1 MLSRFRNR
9 NFFILDLVLL
19 SLTPAVSLALRVE
32 LPWDERYTVGLL
44 YYSLFS
50 VPVKIIIFY
59 LFGLYKRLW
68 QYASV
73 DAIIS
78 VLWSVGIASLI
89 ITGSVSAVLGSGILS
104 DIYIPRSIPL
114 IDGMLTLII
123 IGGTRISLRLVQYQA
138 GGGHYNPAGKR
149 VLIAGAGDAG
159 QMVAKEIL
167 TSRHIHDNLVGLVD
181 DDPIKIGAIIHGA
194 KVLGALDQLPAII
207 RNQQVD
213 EVIIAMPTAPGEV
226 IRKVVSFSEQ
236 KGVTTKTLPGIYEL
250 ISGEVTVSQLR
261 EVEVGDLLRRQ
272 PVDLSVEQVRDFI
285 EGKRI
290 LVTGAGGSIGSEL
303 CNQISQCHP
312 AKLYALGH
320 GENSLFLLPQK
331 INAWTKKQQEEKLE
345 IIVADIRDDVRLH
358 NIFSRSKPE
367 IVFHAAAHKHVPLME
382 QNLEEAITNNILG
395 TRSIIEQSKQHQ
407 VERFVLISTDKA
419 VEPMNVMGMTK
430 RVAELIVKNA
440 AEETGR
446 PYVSVRFGN
455 VLGSRGSVVPFFK
468 EQIAA
473 GGPVTVTHPEVERFF
488 MTIPEAVQLVLQAF
502 ALGSCGD
509 IFILDMGE
517 QIKINDLA
525 EELIKLSGLEV
536 GQDIEI
542 VFTGL
547 RPGEKLSEKL
557 FGKGETPQ
565 TTNHDKIQVVR
576 EDIPLSGDLFNQEID
591 TLISLAKRGNTEEA
605 YQKLRQIC
613 SWSGENVKP

>member
-1 MLSRFRNR
+1 MLSKFRNR
-9 NFFILDLVLL
+9 YFFILDLLL
-19 SLTPAVSLALRVE
+19 LALMPTIALALRVE
-32 LPWDERYTVGLL
+32 LPWDERYTTGLL
-44 YYSLFS
+44 YYTFFS
-50 VPVKIIIFY
+50 IPVKIIIFS
-59 LFGLYKRLW
+59 LFGLYQRLW
-68 QYASV
+68 RYASV
-73 DAIIS
+73 DAILS
-78 VLWSVGIASLI
+78 VLWSVGISSLV
-89 ITGSVSAVLGSGILS
+89 ITGSVVVVLGSGVMNDVYL
-104 DIYIPRSIPL
+104 PKSIPL
-114 IDGMLTLII
+114 IDGLLTLII
-123 IGGTRISLRLVQYQA
+123 IGGTRMSLRLIQYQT
-138 GGGHYNPAGKR
+138 GGGHYDPTGKQ

-167 TSRHIHDNLVGLVD
+167 TSRHIKDNLVGFVD
-181 DDPIKIGAIIHGA
+181 DDPIKIGAIIHGV
-194 KVLGALDQLPAII
+194 KILGAIEQLPYII
-207 RNQQVD
+207 KKHQVD

-226 IRKVVSFSEQ
+226 IRKIVNLSEQ

-261 EVEVGDLLRRQ
+261 EVQVGDLLRRQ
-272 PVDLSVEQVRDFI
+272 PVDLGVERVREFI

-320 GENSLFLLPQK
+320 GENSLFTLPQK
-331 INAWTKKQQEEKLE
+331 IITWSKKEQEDRLK
-345 IIVADIRDDVRLH
+345 IIVADIRDEVRLG
-358 NIFSRSKPE
+358 NIFSRLKPE

-395 TRSIIEQSKQHQ
+395 TRNIIEQSRQHQ

-419 VEPMNVMGMTK
+419 VEPVNVMGMTK
-430 RVAELIVKNA
+430 RVAELIVKVA

-468 EQIAA
+468 KQIAA
-473 GGPVTVTHPEVERFF
+473 GGPVTVTHPEVERYF

-502 ALGSCGD
+502 ALEGQGD

-557 FGKGETPQ
+557 YGEGEVPQ
-565 TTNHDKIQVVR
+565 ATDHEKIQVVR
-576 EDIPLSGDLFNQEID
+576 EDLPDSGDIFNQKVD
-591 TLISLAKRGNTEEA
+591 QLISLARSGATEEA
-605 YQKLRQIC
+605 YQKLQEIC
-613 SWSGENVKP
+613 S

>member
-9 NFFILDLVLL
+9 YFYILDLFLL
-19 SLTPAVSLALRVE
+19 ALTPVVSLALRVE
-32 LPWDERYTVGLL
+32 FPWDDLYNLGLL
-44 YYSLFS
+44 YYVLFS
-50 VPVKIIIFY
+50 VPVKMIVFYIFGY
-59 LFGLYKRLW
+59 YKRIW
-68 QYASV
+68 RYASV

-78 VLWSVGIASLI
+78 ILWGAGIATVIIMGTVSL
-89 ITGSVSAVLGSGILS
+89 VLGSGLLTEV
-104 DIYIPRSIPL
+104 YLPRSIPI
-114 IDGMLTLII
+114 IDGMISLIL
-123 IGGTRISLRLVQYQA
+123 IGGTRMSLRMVQYQS
-138 GGGHYNPAGKR
+138 GGGHYDPTGKR
-149 VLIAGAGDAG
+149 VLVAGAGDAG
-159 QMVAKEIL
+159 QLVAKEIL
-167 TSRHIHDNLVGLVD
+167 TSRHIKDNLVGFVD
-181 DDPIKIGAIIHGA
+181 DDPIKIGSIIHGA
-194 KVLGALDQLPAII
+194 KILGALDQLPFII
-207 RNQQVD
+207 KKHQVD

-226 IRKVVSFSEQ
+226 IRKVVNLSEQ
-236 KGVTTKTLPGIYEL
+236 KDVTTKILPGIYEL

-261 EVEVGDLLRRQ
+261 EVQVGDLLRRQ
-272 PVDLSVEQVRDFI
+272 PVDLGVERVREFI

-312 AKLYALGH
+312 AQLYALGH
-320 GENSLFLLPQK
+320 GENSLFALPQK
-331 INAWTKKQQEEKLE
+331 IITWSKKEQEDKLK
-345 IIVADIRDDVRLH
+345 IIVADIRDEVRLG
-358 NIFSRSKPE
+358 NIFSRLKPE

-395 TRSIIEQSKQHQ
+395 TRNVIEQCKQHQ

-419 VEPMNVMGMTK
+419 VEPVNVMGMTK
-430 RVAELIVKNA
+430 RVAEQLVKVA

-468 EQIAA
+468 KQIAA
-473 GGPVTVTHPEVERFF
+473 GGPVTVTDPEVERYF

-502 ALGSCGD
+502 ALEGHGD

-517 QIKINDLA
+517 QIKIVDLA
-525 EELIKLSGLEV
+525 EELINLSGLEV

-557 FGKGETPQ
+557 YGEGETPQ
-565 TTNHDKIQVVR
+565 STNHDKIQVIQ
-576 EDIPLSGDLFNQEID
+576 EDILLSGDLFNREVD
-591 TLISLAKRGNTEEA
+591 TLISLAKSGATEEA
-605 YQKLRQIC
+605 YLKLQEIC
-613 SWSGENVKP
+613 SGSGTGRL

>member
-9 NFFILDLVLL
+9 YFYILDFFLL
-19 SLTPAVSLALRVE
+19 TLIPAASLALRVD
-32 LPWDERYTVGLL
+32 LPWADRFNLGLL
-44 YYSLFS
+44 YYVVFS
-50 VPVKIIIFY
+50 VPVKMIVFYIFGY
-59 LFGLYKRLW
+59 YRRIW
-68 QYASV
+68 RYASV

-78 VLWSVGIASLI
+78 ILWGAGIATVIIMGTVSL
-89 ITGSVSAVLGSGILS
+89 VLGSGLLT
-104 DIYIPRSIPL
+104 DVYLPRSIPI
-114 IDGMLTLII
+114 IDGMLSLII
-123 IGGTRISLRLVQYQA
+123 IGGTRMSLRMVQYQY
-138 GGGHYNPAGKR
+138 GGGHYDPTGKR
-149 VLIAGAGDAG
+149 VLVAGAGDAG
-159 QMVAKEIL
+159 QLVAKEIL
-167 TSRHIHDNLVGLVD
+167 TSRHIKDNLVGFVD
-181 DDPIKIGAIIHGA
+181 DDPIKIGSIIHGA
-194 KVLGALDQLPAII
+194 KILGALDQLPFII
-207 RNQQVD
+207 KKHQVD

-226 IRKVVSFSEQ
+226 IRKVVNLSEQ
-236 KGVTTKTLPGIYEL
+236 KDVTTKILPGIYEL

-261 EVEVGDLLRRQ
+261 EVQVGDLLRRQ
-272 PVDLSVEQVRDFI
+272 PVDLGVERVREFI

-312 AKLYALGH
+312 AQLYALGH
-320 GENSLFLLPQK
+320 GENSLFALPQK
-331 INAWTKKQQEEKLE
+331 IITWSKKEQEDKLK
-345 IIVADIRDDVRLH
+345 IIVADIRDEVRLG
-358 NIFSRSKPE
+358 NIFSRLKPE

-395 TRSIIEQSKQHQ
+395 TRNVIEQCKQHL

-419 VEPMNVMGMTK
+419 VEPVNVMGMTK
-430 RVAELIVKNA
+430 RVAEQLVKVA

-468 EQIAA
+468 KQIAA
-473 GGPVTVTHPEVERFF
+473 GGPVTVTDPEVERYF

-502 ALGSCGD
+502 ALEGHGD

-517 QIKINDLA
+517 QIKIVDLA
-525 EELIKLSGLEV
+525 EELINLSGFEV

-557 FGKGETPQ
+557 YGEGETPQ
-565 TTNHDKIQVVR
+565 STNHDKIQVIQ
-576 EDIPLSGDLFNQEID
+576 EDISLSGDLFID
-591 TLISLAKRGNTEEA
+591 EVETLISLARSGATEEA
-605 YQKLRQIC
+605 YQKLQGIC
-613 SWSGENVKP
+613 SWSGDGRR